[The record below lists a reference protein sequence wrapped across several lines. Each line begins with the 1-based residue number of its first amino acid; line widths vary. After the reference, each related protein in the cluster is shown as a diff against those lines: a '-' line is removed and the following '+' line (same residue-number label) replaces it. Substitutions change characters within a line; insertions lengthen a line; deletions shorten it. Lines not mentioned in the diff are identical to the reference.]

1 MRWLLAV
8 LTDVVDPLRETEF
21 NEWYNEIHLP
31 DIMQMPGFIR
41 ATRYE
46 NTDPDVGPGKF
57 LAAYE
62 IESGDIEKTLAELLK
77 RVNKLRKQGRISDSL
92 VDVSWTV
99 YRQIGSLCS

>member
-8 LTDVVDPLRETEF
+8 LTDVVDPSRETEF
-21 NEWYNEIHLP
+21 NVWYNEIHLP

-46 NTDPDVGPGKF
+46 NADPDAGPGKF

-62 IESGDIEKTLAELLK
+62 IESEDIEKTLAELRRRVAKLK
-77 RVNKLRKQGRISDSL
+77 KQGRISDSL
-92 VDVSWTV
+92 VDVSWTM